1 MVIRIEMLNGEEDG
15 EEKREE
21 KGKFWWGSF
30 GSPCPFFF
38 TRVPLLADFVFPS
51 MYRSTLC
58 EVRSL
63 SNVASPVAG
72 IY

>member
-21 KGKFWWGSF
+21 KWGNF

-38 TRVPLLADFVFPS
+38 HPRAYLNVNEMVRVF
-51 MYRSTLC
+51 YSTLFFLATK
-58 EVRSL
+58 RSARL
-63 SNVASPVAG
+63 PEQ
-72 IY
+72 

>member
-21 KGKFWWGSF
+21 KGKFWWGNF

-38 TRVPLLADFVFPS
+38 TRVPPTPFIGVAQPCQPWRARQYIIVMD
-51 MYRSTLC
+51 RSQ
-58 EVRSL
+58 
-63 SNVASPVAG
+63 
-72 IY
+72 